1 MIYISLQG
9 YEKKK
14 RKKINKLNEKGFKFG
29 ARITLSSKG
38 S

>member
-1 MIYISLQG
+1 MR
-9 YEKKK
+9 KKK
-14 RKKINKLNEKGFKFG
+14 EKINKLNEKGFKFG